1 MDKSIEILLGSEK
14 NITSVNT
21 DNFDKIELF
30 NKTHELTEFN
40 INDDI
45 SSTDVFDNERE
56 SNQIYGIY
64 GKIEWMSILNGLK
77 ANYRTLQ
84 DFFLPQYTPTSKNIT
99 NSFQFYLVRPYT
111 GYTKMNGVD
120 AQYLRSFQV
129 IATPDDFEIYNAGF
143 SNNVYGEQ
151 TYAFNFKKDFD
162 VSNYFD
168 DFGFPLT
175 ELFIFAQYIT
185 GQNGLTPAGIETMKF
200 SKIQSATSI
209 VKSDLVLPTLTNGS
223 IIKTVIGDYVGDL
236 IEYNKEDFLQT
247 QVTEQTFYIN
257 VKYSH
262 PTRDIMEMVFKYKPF
277 IPIRLRYFANEV
289 NQVNTGTTSYDDL
302 MSIPTYATKI
312 DDNGNYVWR
321 DILPQGYID
330 PLTGIGVNYPFV
342 NGRRYLFST
351 IVLTVIPDMNDT
363 NTAIAFD
370 NMWFSNNPTIKNK
383 KPKSDLNNIG
393 KPCQG

>member
-1 MDKSIEILLGSEK
+1 MDKFIEILLGSEK
-14 NITSVNT
+14 NIASVNT
-21 DNFDKIELF
+21 DTYDKIELL
-30 NKTHELTEFN
+30 NKTRELTEFTV
-40 INDDI
+40 NDEV
-45 SSTDVFDNERE
+45 SSTDVFDSERE
-56 SNQIYGIY
+56 TNQVYGIY
-64 GKIEWMSILNGLK
+64 GRLEWMSILNGLK
-77 ANYRTLQ
+77 SGYKNLQ
-84 DFFLPQYTPTSKNIT
+84 DFFLPQYISTSKNIT

-111 GYTKMNGVD
+111 GYTKMNGAD
-120 AQYLRSFQV
+120 SQYLRCFQV

-151 TYAFNFKKDFD
+151 TYAFNFKKDID

-168 DFGFPLT
+168 NFGFPLT
-175 ELFIFAQYIT
+175 ELYIYAQYVT
-185 GQNGLTPAGIETMKF
+185 GQNGLNPIGFETIKYTKF
-200 SKIQSATSI
+200 NSATWI
-209 VKSDLVLPTLTNGS
+209 DKGDLVLPALTNGS
-223 IIKTVIGDYVGDL
+223 VIKTVVGDYVGDL
-236 IEYNKEDFLQT
+236 IEYDMEEFLQT

-257 VKYSH
+257 VKYKH
-262 PTRDIMEMVFKYKPF
+262 PTRVNQEMILKYKPF
-277 IPIRLRYFANEV
+277 IPLRLRYFANEL

-321 DILPQGYID
+321 DILPQGFID

-351 IVLTVIPDMNDT
+351 IVLTVIPDMDDA